1 MCMVNPVSTI
11 RSFRG
16 SSFTCGR
23 RRYRRLI
30 CVRGAVKRGV
40 LREGER
46 MGLGGGVWW

>member
-1 MCMVNPVSTI
+1 MCVVYLVSTI

-16 SSFTCGR
+16 SSFTCGG

-30 CVRGAVKRGV
+30 CVRGAERRGV